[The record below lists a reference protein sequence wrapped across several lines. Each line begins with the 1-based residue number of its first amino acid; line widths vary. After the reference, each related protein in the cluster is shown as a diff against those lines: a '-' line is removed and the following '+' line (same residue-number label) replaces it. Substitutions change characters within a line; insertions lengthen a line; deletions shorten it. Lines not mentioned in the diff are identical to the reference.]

1 MKNLPIS
8 MLKKKIFLRDLLTR
22 MKDISDSSIEGDLI
36 DEILLCS
43 EFIDYDINDLSEEKY
58 ASLIDLYKKIKKTDL
73 IKIYQNLF
81 DGKLLSKIAS
91 GFELIFYFEFGEHWT
106 V

>member
-8 MLKKKIFLRDLLTR
+8 MLKKKIFLKDLLTR
-22 MKDISDSSIEGDLI
+22 MKDISDSSIEGNLI

-73 IKIYQNLF
+73 IKIIRCQKTLNT
-81 DGKLLSKIAS
+81 LSSIFHYYS
-91 GFELIFYFEFGEHWT
+91 LIPYLNGVIF
-106 V
+106 

>member
-1 MKNLPIS
+1 MKNFSIS
-8 MLKKKIFLRDLLTR
+8 ILKKKIFIRDLLTR
-22 MKDISDSSIEGDLI
+22 MKDITESSIEGNLI

-73 IKIYQNLF
+73 IKIYNNLF
-81 DGKLLSKIAS
+81 DGKLLSKIADS
-91 GFELIFYFEFGEHWT
+91 LDEVVDKVKET
-106 V
+106 